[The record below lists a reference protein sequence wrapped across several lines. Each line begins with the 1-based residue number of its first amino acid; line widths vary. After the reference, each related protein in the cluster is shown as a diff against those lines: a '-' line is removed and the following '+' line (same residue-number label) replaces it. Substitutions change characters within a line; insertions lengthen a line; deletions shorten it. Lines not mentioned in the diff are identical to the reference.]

1 MRKPESD
8 LDVAERERNGNWP
21 RTMVRSK
28 PPVALLQ
35 MGAQAQWT
43 EEEYDHAPRPFWWRP

>member
-43 EEEYDHAPRPFWWRP
+43 DEEYDHAPRPFWWRP